1 MGCFGQEQKLV
12 MYKKWKL
19 SQTERTGRARSQQRG
34 SPSVS
39 SCGACAE
46 RIKKVAPIP
55 ARMQRNVERSEHE
68 VMHEKR
74 ANESQAEGRA
84 SWCIPLQVGAF
95 GRASDLQLGAAI
107 RSYGSAD
114 RAFSRA
120 AYILNEETWG
130 WVGVTQNILRGGEVP
145 YLLIRQGREAAIKV
159 SRRSAGA
166 SSVRERYR

>member
-1 MGCFGQEQKLV
+1 

-46 RIKKVAPIP
+46 RIKKVAPIH

-130 WVGVTQNILRGGEVP
+130 WVGVTKNILRGGEVP